1 VGEYF
6 ADNFADIL
14 VEDALVLE
22 LKCVER
28 LAKDIT
34 FRLRS
39 ALDEAETFVTRMP
52 TEKMGLLFLKD
63 GNVVQPDPARLQ
75 DYQSHAGQRR
85 GQWPASPEITAAMF
99 ERYRE
104 PPAPSR

>member
-1 VGEYF
+1 MGEY
-6 ADNFADIL
+6 FADIL

-63 GNVVQPDPARLQ
+63 GKVVQPDPARLR

-85 GQWPASPEITAAMF
+85 GQWPTSPEITAAMM

-104 PPAPSR
+104 PRAPSR